1 VNWHGSESPVLWSC
15 AANMNRSFEYR
26 TKIPF
31 KMLHK
36 LSGNSTSFFFIFFE
50 LKGTRELLKGKREM
64 IKMHEELL
72 CKWIY
77 HTYYITKKL
86 LVLNFLEKYKNAYTF
101 GEVLLWNSLFF
112 YVRKGYHAIYIIQQV
127 SKREWNVSILPL
139 DIGGRTNKTSW
150 HI

>member
-1 VNWHGSESPVLWSC
+1 MWLQFKFPNITTFPKWVNWHGSESPVLWSC

-112 YVRKGYHAIYIIQQV
+112 LCK
-127 SKREWNVSILPL
+127 KKLPCYL
-139 DIGGRTNKTSW
+139 HYPISE
-150 HI
+150 

>member
-1 VNWHGSESPVLWSC
+1 MVLKVQFYDLVLQIWIGHLSIGR
-15 AANMNRSFEYR
+15 RSLSRCSISYLV
-26 TKIPF
+26 IP
-31 KMLHK
+31 HP
-36 LSGNSTSFFFIFFE
+36 FFFIFFE

-150 HI
+150 